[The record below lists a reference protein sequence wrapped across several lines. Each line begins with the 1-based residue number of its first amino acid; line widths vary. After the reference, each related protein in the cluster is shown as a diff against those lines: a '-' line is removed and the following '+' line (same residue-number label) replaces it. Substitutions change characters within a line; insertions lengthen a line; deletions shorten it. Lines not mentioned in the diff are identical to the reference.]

1 MPFIYRP
8 EKEESKGTRMK
19 FEIFTDSG
27 VGGCAGT
34 SARSSSDYSKALP
47 G

>member
-1 MPFIYRP
+1 
-8 EKEESKGTRMK
+8 MK
-19 FEIFTDSG
+19 FEILTDSG
-27 VGGCAGT
+27 VGGLAGT